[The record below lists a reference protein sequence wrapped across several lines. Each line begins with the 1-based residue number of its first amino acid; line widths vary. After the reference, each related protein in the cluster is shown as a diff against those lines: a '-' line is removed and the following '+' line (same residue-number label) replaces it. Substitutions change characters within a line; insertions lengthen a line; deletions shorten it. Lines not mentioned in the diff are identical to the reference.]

1 MINSKLPDHW
11 RDLQNQVAQILGECG
26 LEVESDKSITTA
38 GGTVVVDAFAQ
49 DPTQKPPVVY
59 ICECK
64 HWKSL
69 VPKGVIHAF
78 RTVISDFGANWGFI
92 ISSRGFQ
99 KGAYEAARHS
109 NVRLLDWQEF
119 QESFV
124 DRWFQQY
131 MVPRIREEAD
141 PLVEYT
147 EPINSRIFR
156 KADALPRR
164 SREQFIALRKKYQY
178 LGFLA
183 LLMYVPGLGLL
194 EGSRRP
200 KLPIKDALV
209 KDTLEDAIPQ
219 DLLEARA
226 LRDFLEIL
234 LQHVREGIAEFD
246 QVFGER
252 A

>member
-1 MINSKLPDHW
+1 
-11 RDLQNQVAQILGECG
+11 
-26 LEVESDKSITTA
+26 
-38 GGTVVVDAFAQ
+38 
-49 DPTQKPPVVY
+49 
-59 ICECK
+59 
-64 HWKSL
+64 
-69 VPKGVIHAF
+69 
-78 RTVISDFGANWGFI
+78 
-92 ISSRGFQ
+92 
-99 KGAYEAARHS
+99 
-109 NVRLLDWQEF
+109 
-119 QESFV
+119 
-124 DRWFQQY
+124 
-131 MVPRIREEAD
+131 MVPRIKDEAD

-156 KADALPRR
+156 KADALPTH
-164 SREQFIALRKKYQY
+164 SREQFISLRKKYKY

-200 KLPIKDALV
+200 KLPIKDTLV
-209 KDTLEDAIPQ
+209 EDAIPK